1 MTKPDFTEDRIY
13 NDFPKMLGFIYGDIV
28 GQMWA
33 CRVHLG
39 FFQTKGDE
47 FNKAASTRTVPAT
60 ARMVP
65 APPTSHPCLLLV
77 RVPKLAPGILRAAQA
92 QCSAQRLLSS
102 KPGPRQQMKDKASMS
117 LSKSLCA
124 RFEHSRARNKQF

>member
-47 FNKAASTRTVPAT
+47 FNKAASTRTSCASNCENGACHANEPPMPPAGEGAKAGAGDPARCASAVQRPT
-60 ARMVP
+60 A
-65 APPTSHPCLLLV
+65 
-77 RVPKLAPGILRAAQA
+77 
-92 QCSAQRLLSS
+92 S
-102 KPGPRQQMKDKASMS
+102 KPGPRQRMKNKASMS